1 MQHRF
6 TLSALLACT
15 LAAAL
20 PASAQDIK
28 PGLWEVNNKV
38 SSSSPQAQAAI
49 SEVQRHLA
57 SMSPEQRQSMQQMLE
72 RNGVQLDIGA
82 GGALQSRMCM
92 TREMIERRE
101 FPVQQGNCTQNV
113 TPIADKRLKVAFSCT
128 KPRASGE
135 GEMTVES
142 PTSYRARMRIRSDE
156 RNETVDMDV
165 NGRWVGADCGSVRP
179 VAVPKG
185 K

>member
-20 PASAQDIK
+20 PASAQDLK
-28 PGLWEVNNKV
+28 PGLWEVNNNV

-57 SMSPEQRQSMQQMLE
+57 TMSPEQRQSMQQMLE
-72 RNGVQLDIGA
+72 RNGVQLNIGA
-82 GGALQSRMCM
+82 GGALQTRMCM

-101 FPVQQGNCTQNV
+101 FPVQQGNCTQNIM
-113 TPIADKRLKVAFSCT
+113 PAGGNRLKVAFSCT
-128 KPRASGE
+128 KPRASGD

-142 PTSYRARMRIRSDE
+142 PTSYRARMQVRSE
-156 RNETVDMDV
+156 GRNETVDMDV
-165 NGRWVGADCGSVRP
+165 NGRWVGADCGNVRP
-179 VAVPKG
+179 VGIQKAK
-185 K
+185 